1 MFCAGKTV
9 RKSFRASGFVLTE
22 CCGCCL
28 CVRGRAL
35 GTIREAL
42 IREVMPHDGADSG
55 RERRR
60 EKEGQNESPQR
71 VGREGRDRGSGG
83 KGGRV

>member
-1 MFCAGKTV
+1 M
-9 RKSFRASGFVLTE
+9 
-22 CCGCCL
+22 
-28 CVRGRAL
+28 